1 MRVGLALLLAFVSSS
16 LYALSSSLQAL
27 EARKTP
33 RSSALRASL
42 LTRLVRRPL
51 WLAGTAAGVAAWPMQ
66 AAALAFGSVALVQPA
81 LGFGLIV
88 LLLLGVT
95 VLHERVGPR
104 EIAGVLAI
112 LGALVVLGFS
122 APKETGSFTT
132 SGSWAIGLSLILVG
146 PAPYLLRWLGRADG
160 LSTSLAAGIGWAWVG
175 FGTSLLDDA
184 LGARNWV
191 AVVFWGAGVA
201 AATFSTVLDEMTAFQ
216 TWPAT
221 RAVPIAFGLEML
233 LPAALAPFVTHVL
246 PPHPWAFAA
255 ALVVAGAGVVLL
267 GGSKA
272 VGRAAAGSE
281 PLTVP

>member
-1 MRVGLALLLAFVSSS
+1 MRVALALFLAFVSSA

-33 RSSALRASL
+33 RSTALRASL

-88 LLLLGVT
+88 LLVLGVT
-95 VLHERVGPR
+95 LLHERVGVR
-104 EIAGVLAI
+104 ELAGVLAI
-112 LGALVVLGFS
+112 VGALAVLGFS

-132 SGSWAIGLSLILVG
+132 AGSWAIGLALIVVA
-146 PAPYLLRWLGRADG
+146 PAPYLLRWLDRADG
-160 LSTSLAAGIGWAWVG
+160 LSTSVAAGLGWAWVG

-184 LGARNWV
+184 IGARAWLPFL
-191 AVVFWGAGVA
+191 FWGAGVA

-233 LPAALAPFVTHVL
+233 LPAALAPFVTHAS
-246 PPHPWAFAA
+246 PPHPWAFVA
-255 ALVVAGAGVVLL
+255 ALAVAGGGVVLL
-267 GGSKA
+267 GGSNA
-272 VGRAAAGSE
+272 VGKAAAG
-281 PLTVP
+281 

>member
-1 MRVGLALLLAFVSSS
+1 MRVTLALLPAFVSST

-27 EARKTP
+27 EARRTP
-33 RSSALRASL
+33 PETALRASL

-95 VLHERVGPR
+95 MLHERVGVR
-104 EIAGVLAI
+104 ELGGVLAI
-112 LGALVVLGFS
+112 VGALVVLGFS
-122 APKETGSFTT
+122 APKETGAFTT
-132 SGSWAIGLSLILVG
+132 GGSWALGLSLLVVG

-184 LGARNWV
+184 IGARDWL
-191 AVVFWGAGVA
+191 AFVFWGLGVA
-201 AATFSTVLDEMTAFQ
+201 AATFSTVLDEMTSFQ

-233 LPAALAPFVTHVL
+233 LPAALAPFVTHVS
-246 PPHPWAFAA
+246 PPHPVAFAA
-255 ALVVAGAGVVLL
+255 ALVVAAAGVVLL
-267 GGSKA
+267 GGSQA
-272 VGRAAAGSE
+272 VGRAAAG
-281 PLTVP
+281 